1 MARGRQQKWICLDCN
16 SGFSVQGAAPKI
28 CCFCGSDNI
37 GRAPSVELV
46 KTFTEKRAELKE
58 VCERLNPVYAEFR
71 ELKRKR
77 DSIMAY
83 WKQQRRRG
91 FITQED
97 FDALDSLFEGSKGQ
111 KDAE

>member
-1 MARGRQQKWICLDCN
+1 MDMPRLQLGVLRPGGRPEDLLLLWL
-16 SGFSVQGAAPKI
+16 
-28 CCFCGSDNI
+28 
-37 GRAPSVELV
+37 VELV

-83 WKQQRRRG
+83 WKQQKRRG
-91 FITQED
+91 YISSEEY
-97 FDALDSLFEGSKGQ
+97 DALDSLFEGA
-111 KDAE
+111 KDRKEAE